1 MAIPEKKREKL
12 EKSEEPKEIDPD
24 TFLFE
29 DDDDEDDDTSDLP
42 PERESSSDEDD
53 DDW

>member
-1 MAIPEKKREKL
+1 MAIPERKREKL

-29 DDDDEDDDTSDLP
+29 DDDEDDDTSDLP